1 MASPSVPLPPG
12 WGWGLACVAVEEV
25 AAWYKS
31 DANVAGTPRARGRA
45 FGDSTG
51 SVWDFGFYFKHKNP
65 RGGEIGE
72 G

>member
-1 MASPSVPLPPG
+1 MAGP
-12 WGWGLACVAVEEV
+12 
-25 AAWYKS
+25 
-31 DANVAGTPRARGRA
+31 PRARGRA

-51 SVWDFGFYFKHKNP
+51 SVWDFGFYFKYKNP